1 MRCGNHFGIFTSGQ
15 LQSRPRCWILKSL
28 MLCGRL
34 RERYIQTTCM
44 EKLASA
50 IATNFFKI
58 VFKTKLVS
66 STLRTVVVKLLYS
79 PTRFV

>member
-1 MRCGNHFGIFTSGQ
+1 
-15 LQSRPRCWILKSL
+15 

-50 IATNFFKI
+50 IATNFL
-58 VFKTKLVS
+58 KLY
-66 STLRTVVVKLLYS
+66 LNLNR
-79 PTRFV
+79 

>member
-1 MRCGNHFGIFTSGQ
+1 
-15 LQSRPRCWILKSL
+15 

-34 RERYIQTTCM
+34 RERYTQTTCM

-58 VFKTKLVS
+58 VFKSKLVS

>member
-1 MRCGNHFGIFTSGQ
+1 
-15 LQSRPRCWILKSL
+15 

-50 IATNFFKI
+50 IATNLF
-58 VFKTKLVS
+58 VFKSKLVS